1 MSKAASAAV
10 QAIRERVAARRA
22 ARLAAG
28 WQFHE
33 ELRLAGRLPLVEG
46 RLFRVEGQRGWF
58 KFREART
65 TPDGL
70 IEVDC
75 FGPYRHDG
83 TLNKAQVGAGA
94 FRSFDAVRVSK
105 VARRV

>member
-1 MSKAASAAV
+1 M
-10 QAIRERVAARRA
+10 E
-22 ARLAAG
+22 AAG

-33 ELRLAGRLPLVEG
+33 ELRLDGVLPLVEG

-70 IEVDC
+70 AEVDC

-94 FRSFDAVRVSK
+94 FRCFGSHRVTK
-105 VARRV
+105 VARRVESQPERG